1 MLLRRT
7 LLLTAAAAA
16 VSIPSLA
23 QTMDMPAWQKSAGGR
38 MEFDVASVRPY
49 TGDFKPPSI
58 AMSNDDGSQPR
69 DGLFHSGFP
78 LSVDIEFA
86 YKISLAPEQEQAM
99 LAPLPKWVT
108 TDRYQI
114 EARSPGRPTK
124 DQVRLMMQ
132 SLLEER
138 FGLKVHVET
147 RTVPVFG
154 VMLAKPGKL
163 GPKLLPHSEAVPCPG
178 PVQPGTPQ
186 PEPPPNPPFP
196 YQCGV
201 YSMNR
206 AADGATRWGSRN
218 TTMALVA
225 AMLPTLGGLGK
236 PVVDQTGLTGNYDV
250 TVEFSMEATR
260 NAMRPPTA
268 PASADP
274 AEPPPGITFMDAV
287 REQLGLKL
295 EPTKAP
301 VQMLVIDHIER
312 PSEN

>member
-1 MLLRRT
+1 MPLRRV
-7 LLLTAAAAA
+7 LHLALILAASVAG
-16 VSIPSLA
+16 LA
-23 QTMDMPAWQKSAGGR
+23 QTSEMPEWQKAGGGK
-38 MEFDVASVRPY
+38 MEFDVASVRPD

-86 YKISLAPEQEQAM
+86 YRISLAPEQEQAM
-99 LAPLPKWVT
+99 LAAVPKWVT
-108 TDRYQI
+108 TERFEI
-114 EARSPGRPTK
+114 EARSPGKPTK

-147 RTVPVFG
+147 RTVPVFAM
-154 VMLAKPGKL
+154 VLAKPGKL
-163 GPKLLPHSEAVPCPG
+163 GPKLIPHSEAPPCPE
-178 PVQPGTPQ
+178 PAAPGAALPA
-186 PEPPPNPPFP
+186 PPPNPPFP
-196 YQCGV
+196 YPCGV
-201 YSMNR
+201 YSIER
-206 AADGATRWGSRN
+206 KPDGNAMWGSRN

-225 AMLPTLGGLGK
+225 PMLTTIGGLGK

-250 TVEFSMEATR
+250 AVEFSMEATR
-260 NAMRPPTA
+260 NAQRAANATSSPDA
-268 PASADP
+268 AA
-274 AEPPPGITFMDAV
+274 PPPGMTFMDAV
-287 REQLGLKL
+287 AEQLGLKL
-295 EPTKAP
+295 EPAKAP